1 MLKPEHVTL
10 PMLQLVLGSAV
21 HHSGPI
27 KDGWLRVEK
36 GLRCIIWLQVDATR
50 KFVKIYTFFNL
61 PHLDPAAIA
70 AAACRLN
77 VEYFLV
83 KFIARSD
90 NLGCSYELPYG
101 EGLDPANLIRLMRRF
116 ASVSFEAFESLPKPC
131 SEPKALPAK
140 AAEARI
146 STCCSNVQPRAETAE
161 APAKPSN
168 GAGTGSDEQ
177 SE

>member
-1 MLKPEHVTL
+1 MIAIESPKRSKKPS
-10 PMLQLVLGSAV
+10 PGFGMNSP
-21 HHSGPI
+21 S
-27 KDGWLRVEK
+27 
-36 GLRCIIWLQVDATR
+36 
-50 KFVKIYTFFNL
+50 
-61 PHLDPAAIA
+61 PAAIA

-116 ASVSFEAFESLPKPC
+116 ASVSFEAFENLPMPRE
-131 SEPKALPAK
+131 EPKALPAK

-146 STCCSNVQPRAETAE
+146 STCCSDVQPRAETAE